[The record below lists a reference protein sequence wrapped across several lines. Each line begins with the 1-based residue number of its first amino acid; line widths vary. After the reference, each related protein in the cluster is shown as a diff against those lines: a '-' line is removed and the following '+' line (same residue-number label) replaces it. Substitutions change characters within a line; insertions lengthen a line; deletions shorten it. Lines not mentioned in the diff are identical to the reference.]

1 MTILTIIFDFGGV
14 LVRAP
19 NLGWINRWKRFL
31 GLTDDPEIMA
41 VLTNPNESQL
51 VKDMC
56 LGKIS
61 EEKIWELMAEKFR
74 LKPKTLQRLQN
85 GLLSMRNLNKPM
97 IKFMEDLAEDYQ
109 VAILSNA
116 GIQARRL
123 MENHYHLDRYAEEII
138 ISAEE
143 GVIKPDHRIFQIA
156 LDRLRVSPENV
167 IFLDDYLNN
176 VLSAREFGM
185 TAVQFIN
192 NHQAITTVRDYL
204 EKAA

>member
-61 EEKIWELMAEKFR
+61 EEKIWELVAEKFR